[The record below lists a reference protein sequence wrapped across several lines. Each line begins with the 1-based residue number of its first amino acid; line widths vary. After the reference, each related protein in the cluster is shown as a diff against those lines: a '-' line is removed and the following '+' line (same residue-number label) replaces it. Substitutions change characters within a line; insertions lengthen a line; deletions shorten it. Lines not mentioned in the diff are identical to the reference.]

1 MKKLFVLVAVCTV
14 TALAVP
20 LFGEDANKP
29 SPSKPAPE
37 GEKITI
43 TGIVSAV
50 KDKQG
55 ELVEVIISSKV
66 IEYNV
71 VVDAKGKELGELKG
85 KFAKVVGIA
94 KIENQVKWLTVLS
107 FELAPKQSFD

>member
-1 MKKLFVLVAVCTV
+1 MKKLFVLITVCMIAVS
-14 TALAVP
+14 AVP

-50 KDKQG
+50 RDKQG
-55 ELVEVIISSKV
+55 ELVEVMISSKTV
-66 IEYNV
+66 EYNV
-71 VVDAKGKELGELKG
+71 VIDAKGKELGELKG
-85 KFAKVVGIA
+85 KFATAVGIA
-94 KIENQVKWLTVLS
+94 KIENQVKWLTVIS
-107 FELAPKQSFD
+107 FELAAKQSF

>member
-20 LFGEDANKP
+20 LFGEDAN
-29 SPSKPAPE
+29 KPAPE

-71 VVDAKGKELGELKG
+71 VVDAKGKELGALKG

>member
-1 MKKLFVLVAVCTV
+1 MKKLLVLVTV
-14 TALAVP
+14 YMIAALVIP
-20 LFGEDANKP
+20 VSGEDAN
-29 SPSKPAPE
+29 KPAPE

-55 ELVEVIISSKV
+55 ELVEVILSNKV

-71 VVDAKGKELGELKG
+71 VVDAKGKELGALKG

-94 KIENQVKWLTVLS
+94 KVENQVKWLTVLS